1 MGGVR
6 TRKRWNWV
14 GAVGRKFRKS
24 RHQNTIIVVHIN
36 NSRSLREDELE
47 DHVKKEL
54 EKSCEQAVDVKEVVD
69 VGSEIVEVLDDA
81 EASELLAEKQK
92 QLREEEVERVVKQK
106 QLREEEEKRI
116 EKQKQL
122 HEEEEKRIQ
131 KQKQLR
137 EEEDRRIKKQKQ
149 LREEEERIQ
158 KQKQLREEEER
169 IEKQKQIREEE
180 ERIEKQRQLRIEEE
194 RIEKQKQI
202 REEEER
208 IEKQKRLRVEK
219 HTAAIKIQ
227 SFFRGLLARRAF
239 RALRGLVK
247 LQALVRGVRARKQ
260 QQMALHCMGALIR
273 LQMRVRSR
281 QLLMKTCE
289 D

>member
-1 MGGVR
+1 MGVR
-6 TRKRWNWV
+6 AQKRWNWV

-47 DHVKKEL
+47 DHVQKEL
-54 EKSCEQAVDVKEVVD
+54 EKSCEQAVDVKEVD
-69 VGSEIVEVLDDA
+69 VGSSEIVEVVDDA
-81 EASELLAEKQK
+81 EASALPEEKQK
-92 QLREEEVERVVKQK
+92 QLREEEERIEKQKHLREEEEKRIEKQK

-122 HEEEEKRIQ
+122 
-131 KQKQLR
+131 
-137 EEEDRRIKKQKQ
+137 
-149 LREEEERIQ
+149 REEEEEHIE

-169 IEKQKQIREEE
+169 IEKQKQLREEE
-180 ERIEKQRQLRIEEE
+180 ERLKKQKQLCEEE
-194 RIEKQKQI
+194 R
-202 REEEER
+202 
-208 IEKQKRLRVEK
+208 
-219 HTAAIKIQ
+219 TAAIKIQ

>member
-1 MGGVR
+1 MGVR
-6 TRKRWNWV
+6 ARKRWNWV

-47 DHVKKEL
+47 DHDQKEL
-54 EKSCEQAVDVKEVVD
+54 EKSCVQVVDVKEVD
-69 VGSEIVEVLDDA
+69 FGSEIVEVVDDA
-81 EASELLAEKQK
+81 EASELPAEKQK
-92 QLREEEVERVVKQK
+92 QLREEEERTEKQKQLREEEEKCIEKQK

-122 HEEEEKRIQ
+122 HEEEERIE

-137 EEEDRRIKKQKQ
+137 DEEERTEKQKQ
-149 LREEEERIQ
+149 LREEEERVENQ
-158 KQKQLREEEER
+158 K
-169 IEKQKQIREEE
+169 
-180 ERIEKQRQLRIEEE
+180 QLRIEEE

-208 IEKQKRLRVEK
+208 IKKQKQLREEER
-219 HTAAIKIQ
+219 TAAIKIQ

-247 LQALVRGVRARKQ
+247 LQALVRGVRVRKQ

-273 LQMRVRSR
+273 LQMRVQSR

>member
-92 QLREEEVERVVKQK
+92 QLREEVERVEKQK
-106 QLREEEEKRI
+106 QLREEEEKLI

-122 HEEEEKRIQ
+122 CEEEEKSIK

-137 EEEDRRIKKQKQ
+137 EEEDRRIEKQKQ

-169 IEKQKQIREEE
+169 IKKQLREEE
-180 ERIEKQRQLRIEEE
+180 ERFEKRRQLRIEEE

-219 HTAAIKIQ
+219 RTAAIKIQ